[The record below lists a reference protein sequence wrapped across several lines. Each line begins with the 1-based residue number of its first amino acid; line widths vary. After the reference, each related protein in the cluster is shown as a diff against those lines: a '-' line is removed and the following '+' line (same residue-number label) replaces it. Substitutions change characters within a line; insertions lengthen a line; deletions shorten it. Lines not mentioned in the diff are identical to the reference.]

1 MLFFCMFWARTDFK
15 VFFFFGNNF
24 FHCNEFWLRIL
35 HAKFQAMETM
45 TICAENVL
53 GNEICLVGNANV
65 SFPAV
70 NHKTQAICNSWMM
83 FVFYLTTFVFFHL
96 HFAHTKLAITSAMDA
111 RNHNGTELDSQK
123 FITTYQHKMSVNAT
137 GVTSAAAAAPSP
149 STVVVT
155 PLSKQHD
162 TNTELKANNDDDD
175 GMAVDFVNE
184 ALATVIPVST
194 VVSALPSDAVIAL
207 ATGAANLQT
216 QNPLQ
221 RSINNTKTAIV
232 SRNQLSSRIAI
243 KSSSPSASSTAN
255 NNTGSQKFHKTDAP
269 TMLNYIFDS
278 HLTNK
283 HRHYDPRY
291 VCRAANARPFQG
303 CVWARVWVWVW
314 VSATNNFMLIA
325 RA

>member
-1 MLFFCMFWARTDFK
+1 
-15 VFFFFGNNF
+15 
-24 FHCNEFWLRIL
+24 
-35 HAKFQAMETM
+35 
-45 TICAENVL
+45 
-53 GNEICLVGNANV
+53 
-65 SFPAV
+65 
-70 NHKTQAICNSWMM
+70 M

-96 HFAHTKLAITSAMDA
+96 HFAHTKLATTSAVDA
-111 RNHNGTELDSQK
+111 HNHNGTELDSQK
-123 FITTYQHKMSVNAT
+123 FITTYQHNMSLNLT
-137 GVTSAAAAAPSP
+137 GVASAAAAPPSSP
-149 STVVVT
+149 PTAVVT

-162 TNTELKANNDDDD
+162 TNTELKANNDDD
-175 GMAVDFVNE
+175 GTAVDFVNE

-194 VVSALPSDAVIAL
+194 VVSALPSNAAIAL

-221 RSINNTKTAIV
+221 RSINITKAAVV

-255 NNTGSQKFHKTDAP
+255 NNTGLQKFHKTDAP

-291 VCRAANARPFQG
+291 VLYVCRAADARSFQG
-303 CVWARVWVWVW
+303 C
-314 VSATNNFMLIA
+314 M
-325 RA
+325 